1 MFGIGMWE
9 LIVILIVALLV
20 VGPQKLPELA
30 RALRRSFAEFK
41 RATNEVRR
49 TIETEIRLDDDIPP
63 PRNMF
68 PRIPPTPPVKPAEE
82 SSPPPQA

>member
-30 RALRRSFAEFK
+30 RALGRSFAEFK

-63 PRNMF
+63 PRNVF
-68 PRIPPTPPVKPAEE
+68 PRLHTPPVKHEEE
-82 SSPPPQA
+82 SSPPPQV